1 MEIDNKILEN
11 ITKEESV
18 SNEKKK
24 KPKKKKKEKGKKVY
38 PGPVCDYREKER
50 IS

>member
-11 ITKEESV
+11 ITKEESA

-38 PGPVCDYREKER
+38 PDPVCDYIGKER